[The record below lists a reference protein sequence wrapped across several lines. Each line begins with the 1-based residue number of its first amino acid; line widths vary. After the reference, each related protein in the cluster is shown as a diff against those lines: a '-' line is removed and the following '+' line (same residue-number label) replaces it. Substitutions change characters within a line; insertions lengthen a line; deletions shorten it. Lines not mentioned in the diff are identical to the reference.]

1 MSVGLIALAVIIIL
15 FAIVLVRS
23 VRIVP
28 QARAAVVER
37 LGRYIRTQGPGL
49 TLLVPF
55 VDRMRPL
62 MDLREQVVSFPP
74 QPVITSDNL
83 TVAIDSVIYFQVTDP
98 RAATYE
104 IQNYIQ
110 AVEQLTITTLRNV
123 VGSLNLEQALTSRDA
138 INTQLRGVLD
148 EATGP
153 WGIRVARVEIKAI
166 DPPPSIQDAM
176 EKQMRADRDKRAII
190 LQSEGQREASIKNA
204 EGQKLAQIL
213 AAEGQKQSVILAAEA
228 DRQSRILRAEGERAA
243 RYLAAQGQAKAIE
256 TTFAAIHTAKPD
268 PALLAYQ
275 YLQTLPQIAQG
286 DANKMWIVPSEFSS
300 ALDGLAKL
308 TGKLSDSDGD
318 QVPAWLNTGPTV
330 DATEGPG
337 IDTSGWFDSNLP
349 PAAEL
354 PEAKNLRASDND
366 PDSLEAHSLL
376 PDGPG
381 SGGDGSFGADRAA
394 RATSTPT
401 PPMPTTAPVSPNPP
415 PAYPQQPPYLPP
427 GPTQPPG
434 YPPAGYQ
441 PAGYQPAGHQPAGH
455 QPPVA
460 PGGYAGPSPWSAPG
474 PGYPAPQNP
483 SNPQNPSI
491 QQNPN
496 PPNPS
501 NPAAPPS
508 PPPEYGTQSPAQ
520 NPDERRGPPAH
531 QA

>member
-1 MSVGLIALAVIIIL
+1 MSVGLIALIVIL
-15 FAIVLVRS
+15 VVFAIVFVRS

-55 VDRMRPL
+55 VDRIRPL

-176 EKQMRADRDKRAII
+176 EKQMRADRDKRAMI
-190 LQSEGQREASIKNA
+190 LQSEGQREASIKSA
-204 EGQKLAQIL
+204 EGQKAAQIL
-213 AAEGQKQSVILAAEA
+213 SAEGQKQSVILAAEA

-286 DANKMWIVPSEFSS
+286 DANKLWIVPSEFSS
-300 ALDGLAKL
+300 ALAGLAKL
-308 TGKLSDSDGD
+308 TGKLGDGDTNGDGDGDDNKSGDGD
-318 QVPAWLNTGPTV
+318 QIPAWLRSGPTA
-330 DATEGPG
+330 DATPGAG

-354 PEAKNLRASDND
+354 PEAMNLRASDSD
-366 PDSLEAHSLL
+366 PATLEAHSLL
-376 PDGPG
+376 PGGPG
-381 SGGDGSFGADRAA
+381 PAD
-394 RATSTPT
+394 
-401 PPMPTTAPVSPNPP
+401 
-415 PAYPQQPPYLPP
+415 
-427 GPTQPPG
+427 
-434 YPPAGYQ
+434 
-441 PAGYQPAGHQPAGH
+441 
-455 QPPVA
+455 
-460 PGGYAGPSPWSAPG
+460 
-474 PGYPAPQNP
+474 
-483 SNPQNPSI
+483 
-491 QQNPN
+491 
-496 PPNPS
+496 
-501 NPAAPPS
+501 PPS
-508 PPPEYGTQSPAQ
+508 PPPTTHP
-520 NPDERRGPPAH
+520 
-531 QA
+531 